1 MAGISGIHWD
11 SVITIVITGATG
23 IATVYRFVIKKVEAK
38 IITKADLAEL
48 AKKLPING
56 NKFLSAKDLENI
68 CSFKHQA
75 MIKHIDNDNQ
85 RINKIGDSLS
95 AIAGDV
101 AYIKGRIDAK

>member
-11 SVITIVITGATG
+11 AILTIIVTGATG
-23 IATVYRFVIKKVEAK
+23 IATAYRFVIKRVEAT
-38 IITKADLAEL
+38 IITKADLSDL
-48 AKKLPING
+48 AQKLPING
-56 NKFLSAKDLENI
+56 NKFLSDGDLEKI

-75 MIKHIDNDNQ
+75 MIEHIDNDNK
-85 RINKIGDSLS
+85 RINNIGEKLS